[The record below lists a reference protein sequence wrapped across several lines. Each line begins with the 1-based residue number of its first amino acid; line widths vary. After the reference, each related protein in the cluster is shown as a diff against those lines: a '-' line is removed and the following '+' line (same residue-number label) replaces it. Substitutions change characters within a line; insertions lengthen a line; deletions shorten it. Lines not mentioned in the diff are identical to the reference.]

1 MSKWIHN
8 HKNSFNLFKPK
19 YLVAADGHKH
29 QKLRLG
35 VSRTVSHSVDVTTQI
50 DKSKQPNTNRH
61 VTQLKV

>member
-8 HKNSFNLFKPK
+8 HKNSFNLFQPICV
-19 YLVAADGHKH
+19 VAHGQKH
-29 QKLRLG
+29 RKLRLR

-61 VTQLKV
+61 VTKLKA